1 VQTRRWVNQSQPQT
15 LVIATFLLYFV
26 AFWAV
31 LGNSTNLGVAVDGHK
46 LGGSLFYGD
55 FGLQVDRVSRL
66 FMVVGSIGA
75 GYLISNEKKIGYN
88 LGLAVAAL
96 PLIADVLLIVRY
108 QYFGMDLVALL
119 FDIALFALLLHTQ
132 SRSYVRLWF
141 K

>member
-31 LGNSTNLGVAVDGHK
+31 LGNSTNVGVAVDGHEI
-46 LGGSLFYGD
+46 GDNLFYGD
-55 FGLQVDRVSRL
+55 FGQQLDRVSRL
-66 FMVVGSIGA
+66 FMVVGSIAA
-75 GYLISNEKKIGYN
+75 GYLISNEKKVGYN

-96 PLIADVLLIVRY
+96 PLLAVVLLIVRF
-108 QYFGMDLVALL
+108 QYFGMDLVSLL